1 MPFSNLHPTKSLL
14 LKTAVDLLG
23 KKKRHEISSDEI
35 LEISGV
41 SKGSMYH
48 HYKDLPA
55 LIEAAQ
61 VARYSMWIDMSIEQI
76 TTALRSVKTSEDL
89 YNMLKLVTE
98 TTQSAERKSARA
110 ERAGTLADAHD
121 NPEMSKSMGEETK
134 RLTEALRDLTQ
145 EAINK
150 GTFREDVDA
159 KAFAVF
165 IQSYTLGKIV
175 DDFTDEPLGDQRWND
190 FIMKMLDTAFIKR
203 N

>member
-1 MPFSNLHPTKSLL
+1 M
-14 LKTAVDLLG
+14 DLLG

-98 TTQSAERKSARA
+98 TTQSAERKGARA
-110 ERAGTLADAHD
+110 ERAGTLSDAHQ

-190 FIMKMLDTAFIKR
+190 FIMKMLDAAFIKR